1 MEDLMRG
8 KAFWLIFQEK
18 PTKLLIVLKESDKKM
33 FQTEISRK
41 INATFAHTLK
51 ILELMEKSGIVKS
64 EKDGKRKFVCLT
76 ELGAEVAKEVDTVKR
91 MLELAE
97 IESKI
102 EEIYSEVRGRLP
114 AEIDREDLKRE
125 YLGLKRRVV
134 AFFQDPSPFIALR
147 SRRVAAQIDMILA
160 EILGLPPGTEFTL

>member
-1 MEDLMRG
+1 MRK

-18 PTKLLIVLKESDKKM
+18 PTKLLLVLKESSKKM

-76 ELGAEVAKEVDTVKR
+76 ELGVEVAKEVDTVRR
-91 MLELAE
+91 MIELAE
-97 IESKI
+97 IESKT
-102 EEIYSEVRGRLP
+102 EEVYSSAVRGRLP
-114 AEIDREDLKRE
+114 AEIDRESLKRE

-134 AFFQDPSPFIALR
+134 AFFQDPNPFIALR